1 MLPRANLRLRLSID
15 YAKGA
20 FGEHG
25 RHEHAPGTFPVAA
38 SDVGMIIKTGYA
50 TRDRLKAKL
59 DTLGQGWDAENVDI
73 AGDYPGGEPLTG
85 VSIEIVDVLEGL
97 LTVKGI
103 GGSEKRIIMY
113 KEFRKAVEETPNAM
127 PEDVL
132 RTGWGLDIIEVRCSL
147 LPTNLRPP
155 SDKYL
160 RMVI

>member
-1 MLPRANLRLRLSID
+1 M
-15 YAKGA
+15 
-20 FGEHG
+20 
-25 RHEHAPGTFPVAA
+25 
-38 SDVGMIIKTGYA
+38 
-50 TRDRLKAKL
+50 KAKL

-97 LTVKGI
+97 LKVKGI

-113 KEFRKAVEETPNAM
+113 KEFRKAVEETPNAL

-160 RMVI
+160 RVVI